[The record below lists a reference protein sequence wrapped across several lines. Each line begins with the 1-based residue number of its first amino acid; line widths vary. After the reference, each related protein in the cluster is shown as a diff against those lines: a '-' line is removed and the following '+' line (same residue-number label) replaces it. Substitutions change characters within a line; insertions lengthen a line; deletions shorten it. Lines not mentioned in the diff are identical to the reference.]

1 MAVAANADDWAAS
14 RQNIF
19 FPAHNQTP
27 ADGNL
32 TGQCVTLLKWFFGEM
47 CEGFPN
53 PFAARGDARYVG
65 QTLVKQGLAVEV
77 PYNERRRGDVICYEY
92 GTYGHIALQ
101 LSGGRVFEQ
110 NVNMGGVA
118 KRFVDGAWV
127 YASRIASENES
138 WRASKNPHVYR
149 LKNYVAEGG
158 NMAGIPNAP
167 NWFWRMNKLMD
178 QMRNRGISQAEFE
191 KNFVGTEPFRMVE
204 IISDSPEA
212 DQATADQKLG
222 ALARRD
228 NWQGQIY
235 GLLDQVKDLGQRPT
249 KEQLA
254 AVQKQASDLQT
265 QVETAQSE
273 AAAAKEQARLDRG
286 KAKELELEKIES
298 EKVGNAFLQWIGRL
312 FGGNK

>member
-1 MAVAANADDWAAS
+1 MAVANNADDYAAS

-32 TGQCVTLLKWFFGEM
+32 TGQCVTLNKWFLAEM
-47 CEGFPN
+47 TTVPN
-53 PFAARGDARYVG
+53 PFSARGDARYVG
-65 QTLVKQGLAVEV
+65 RTLVNQGHAIEV
-77 PYNERRRGDVICYEY
+77 PYNQRRRGDFICYEY

-118 KRFVDGAWV
+118 RRFVDGAYV
-127 YASRIASENES
+127 YASRIASENEA
-138 WRASKNPHVYR
+138 WRADKNPHVYR
-149 LKNYVAEGG
+149 IKSYVEPGG
-158 NMAGIPNAP
+158 NMAGIPNST

-178 QMRNRGISQAEFE
+178 QVRNRGISQAEFE
-191 KNFVGTEPFRMVE
+191 KNFVGTDPFRMVE

-222 ALARRD
+222 SLARRD

-235 GLLDQVKDLGQRPT
+235 GLLDQVNNLSKRPT
-249 KEQLA
+249 VEERDAL
-254 AVQKQASDLQT
+254 VKQAEELQT
-265 QVETAQSE
+265 QMELAKTE
-273 AAAAKEQARLDRG
+273 ADAAKKQAEADRA
-286 KAKELELEKIES
+286 KAKELELEKE
-298 EKVGNAFLQWIGRL
+298 EDTKVGNAFLRWLGNLIK
-312 FGGNK
+312 GNK